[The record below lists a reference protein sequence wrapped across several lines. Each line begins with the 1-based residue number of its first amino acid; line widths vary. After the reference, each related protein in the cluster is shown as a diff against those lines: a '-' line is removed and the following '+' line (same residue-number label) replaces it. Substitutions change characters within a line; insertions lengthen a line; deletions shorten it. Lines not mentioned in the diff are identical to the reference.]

1 MYAPGSHLAGD
12 QFEWTHPTKDLR
24 VLGTILVDN
33 GSRAAVVQIHA
44 QGNGTARLGNIIG
57 EKAAETLQSSWN
69 RFYGRPEAFHSDPE
83 GCFASNAF
91 KERLAAMNITF
102 LPEPGEAPWRVGFL
116 DKTLDTL
123 KESATK
129 AARRLTEDTT
139 IQDIFDMCCEA
150 HNDLHRTRGS
160 SPLQLLIGRTPR
172 GVGLE
177 ADRSLGQ
184 RSAEITDVVER
195 SRLEVKTECY

>member
-1 MYAPGSHLAGD
+1 MIQLHA
-12 QFEWTHPTKDLR
+12 E
-24 VLGTILVDN
+24 GT
-33 GSRAAVVQIHA
+33 S
-44 QGNGTARLGNIIG
+44 TERLGNITG
-57 EKAAETLQSSWN
+57 EKAAETLRSYWTKY
-69 RFYGRPEAFHSDPE
+69 YGRPDAFHSDPE

-102 LPEPGEAPWRVGFL
+102 LPEPGEAAWRIGIL

-129 AARRLTEDTT
+129 AARRIADDISVQE
-139 IQDIFDMCCEA
+139 IFDMCCEA

-160 SPLQLLIGRTPR
+160 SPLQLLIGRTPK

-177 ADRSLGQ
+177 AERSLGQ
-184 RSAEITDVVER
+184 RSAELTDAVER
-195 SRLEVKTECY
+195 SRLEVKTECYKAYVEEELLIQQNRKAIHQTRK